1 MGKVFRSVSS
11 SICHRNTFLS
21 FQALYQ
27 FDSVPLVFT
36 VNRTHYYTTSN
47 FQDWILIYLCN
58 SVFIRCH
65 LLLLY
70 ALLEM
75 FVHRNVIISQK
86 DVVHLC
92 ACL

>member
-1 MGKVFRSVSS
+1 MNK
-11 SICHRNTFLS
+11 FLS
-21 FQALYQ
+21 FQAVYQ
-27 FDSVPLVFT
+27 FDSEPMVFT

-58 SVFIRCH
+58 LVCRWFH
-65 LLLLY
+65 LVLLY